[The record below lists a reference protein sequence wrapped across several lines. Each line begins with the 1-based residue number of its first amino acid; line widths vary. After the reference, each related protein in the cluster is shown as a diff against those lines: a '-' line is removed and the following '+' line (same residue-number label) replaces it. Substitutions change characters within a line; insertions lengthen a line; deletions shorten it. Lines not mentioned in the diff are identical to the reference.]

1 MRWNESQCDKG
12 MKMSISDVGM
22 LFQFVGGLG
31 MFLYGMNIM
40 ADGLQ
45 RSAGG
50 KMQKLMGFLT
60 RNRLMA
66 VLVGAGVTAI
76 IQSSSATTVMV
87 VGFVNAG
94 ILELAQ
100 AVGVIMGAN
109 IGTTI
114 TAWIVS
120 MNELGSVMK
129 PEFFAPL
136 LVGIGAFLVLFAK
149 SENKKKV
156 GEILVGFS
164 VLFIGLSFMSDAIK
178 PYRDAPIFADAFRVL
193 GRNPLLAIL
202 AGAGVTAIIQSSSA
216 SVGIL
221 QTLALNGVVN
231 WQSAVFITLGQ
242 NIGTCVTAL
251 ISSAGAGKN
260 AKRAS
265 IIHLLFNVIGA
276 AVFGVIMFI
285 LFKVNTAWGAATIS
299 SVQISVFH
307 TVFNVVNTILLFPFA
322 NRLVQ
327 LSGLIIREDK
337 DAEPEITAAGQMRRH
352 LDTRI
357 LANPAFA
364 MDTVLGQVNVMG
376 REVAESLKLALSAV
390 EDGNEE
396 KIQSVLTQEKTINEM
411 ETILTAFLVSVDNLS
426 LTDEQ
431 HQQVKN
437 LFYTI
442 SDLERVGDHAENIAE
457 LADNMRKGG
466 LSFSKKGVKD
476 LHLIAEET
484 ILALES
490 ALKARELASTSDAM
504 QEADYEQN
512 VDKLEEELREKHIQ
526 RLSRGKC
533 EPESGVIFLD
543 LISNL
548 ERISDHATN
557 IAGYVVK
564 EASKPTTA
572 FEEA

>member
-1 MRWNESQCDKG
+1 
-12 MKMSISDVGM
+12 MSINDVGM
-22 LFQFVGGLG
+22 LFSFIGGLG

-45 RSAGG
+45 KSAGG

-60 RNRLMA
+60 KNRLMA
-66 VLVGAGVTAI
+66 ILVGAGVTAI

-94 ILELAQ
+94 MLELAQ

-120 MNELGSVMK
+120 MSEWGSIMK

-136 LVGIGAFLVLFAK
+136 LLGIGAFLILFTK
-149 SENKKKV
+149 SEKKKKV

-164 VLFIGLSFMSDAIK
+164 ILFIGLSFMSDAIK
-178 PYRDAPIFADAFRVL
+178 PYRDAPVFADAFAVL
-193 GRNPLLAIL
+193 GKNPVLAIL
-202 AGAGVTAIIQSSSA
+202 AGAVVTAIIQSSSA

-231 WQSAVFITLGQ
+231 WKSAVFITLGQ

-276 AVFGVIMFI
+276 VVFGIIMFI
-285 LFKVNTAWGAATIS
+285 LFRFNPVWGSSTIN
-299 SVQISVFH
+299 SVEISIFH
-307 TVFNVVNTILLFPFA
+307 TVFNVLNTLMLVPFA
-322 NRLVQ
+322 DKLVK
-327 LSGLIIREDK
+327 LSSYIIMEDK
-337 DAEPEITAAGQMRRH
+337 SGEQPEISASGEMSRH
-352 LDTRI
+352 LDERI
-357 LANPAFA
+357 LGNPAFA
-364 MDTVLGQVNVMG
+364 MDAVLGEVNVMG
-376 REVAESLKLALSAV
+376 QSTLLNLKKSL
-390 EDGNEE
+390 EGIETGNKETIRSVFQNE
-396 KIQSVLTQEKTINEM
+396 KIINEM
-411 ETILTAFLVSVDNLS
+411 EKILTAFLVRVDNLS
-426 LTDEQ
+426 LTEEQ
-431 HQQVKN
+431 HQVIKN
-437 LFYTI
+437 LFYTV

-457 LADNMRKGG
+457 LADNMRKDDVT
-466 LSFSKKGVKD
+466 FSKKGFKD
-476 LHLIAEET
+476 LKLIAEET

-490 ALKARELASTSDAM
+490 ALKARELSSASDAL
-504 QEADYEQN
+504 QEADYERN
-512 VDKLEEELREKHIQ
+512 VDKLEDELREKHIQ
-526 RLSRGKC
+526 RLSKGKC
-533 EPESGVIFLD
+533 VPESGVVFLD

-548 ERISDHATN
+548 ERIADHATN
-557 IAGYVVK
+557 IAGYVVSESGK
-564 EASKPTTA
+564 ALPA
-572 FEEA
+572 LDEE

>member
-1 MRWNESQCDKG
+1 
-12 MKMSISDVGM
+12 MSINDVGM
-22 LFQFVGGLG
+22 LFSFIGGLG

-45 RSAGG
+45 KSAGG

-60 RNRLMA
+60 KNRLMA
-66 VLVGAGVTAI
+66 ILVGAGVTAI

-94 ILELAQ
+94 MLELAQ

-120 MNELGSVMK
+120 MSEWGSVMK

-136 LVGIGAFLVLFAK
+136 LLGIGAFLVLFTK
-149 SENKKKV
+149 SEKKKKI

-164 VLFIGLSFMSDAIK
+164 ILFIGLSFMSDAIK
-178 PYRDAPIFADAFRVL
+178 PYRDAPVFADAFAVL
-193 GRNPLLAIL
+193 GKNPVLAIL
-202 AGAGVTAIIQSSSA
+202 AGAVVTAIIQSSSA

-265 IIHLLFNVIGA
+265 IIHLLFNVVGA
-276 AVFGVIMFI
+276 VIFGIIMFI
-285 LFKVNTAWGAATIS
+285 LFRFNPVWGGATIN
-299 SVQISVFH
+299 SVEISIFHTIFNVLNTLMLIPFADKLVKLSTYIIRDDRAEELPQIS
-307 TVFNVVNTILLFPFA
+307 A
-322 NRLVQ
+322 
-327 LSGLIIREDK
+327 SGE
-337 DAEPEITAAGQMRRH
+337 MSRH
-352 LDTRI
+352 LDDRM
-357 LANPAFA
+357 LGNPAFA
-364 MDTVLGQVNVMG
+364 MDAVLGEVNVMG
-376 REVAESLKLALSAV
+376 QSTLENLKKAL
-390 EDGNEE
+390 EGIETGNKETIRSVFANE
-396 KIQSVLTQEKTINEM
+396 KIINEM
-411 ETILTAFLVSVDNLS
+411 EKILTAFLVRVDNLS
-426 LTDEQ
+426 LTEQQ
-431 HQQVKN
+431 HQVIKN
-437 LFYTI
+437 LFYTV

-457 LADNMRKGG
+457 LADNMRKDEVT
-466 LSFSKKGVKD
+466 FSKKGFKD
-476 LHLIAEET
+476 LKLIAEET

-490 ALKARELASTSDAM
+490 ALKARELSSATDAL
-504 QEADYEQN
+504 QEADYERN

-526 RLSRGKC
+526 RLSKGKC
-533 EPESGVIFLD
+533 VPESGVVFLD

-548 ERISDHATN
+548 ERIADHATN
-557 IAGYVVK
+557 IAGYVVSESGK
-564 EASKPTTA
+564 ALPA
-572 FEEA
+572 LDEE

>member
-1 MRWNESQCDKG
+1 
-12 MKMSISDVGM
+12 MSINDVGM
-22 LFQFVGGLG
+22 LFSFIGGLG

-45 RSAGG
+45 KSAGG

-60 RNRLMA
+60 KNRLMA
-66 VLVGAGVTAI
+66 ILVGAGVTAI

-94 ILELAQ
+94 MLELAQ

-120 MNELGSVMK
+120 MSEWGSIMK

-136 LVGIGAFLVLFAK
+136 LLGIGAFLVLFTK
-149 SENKKKV
+149 SEKKKKV

-164 VLFIGLSFMSDAIK
+164 ILFIGLSFMSDAIK
-178 PYRDAPIFADAFRVL
+178 PYRDAPVFADAFAVL
-193 GRNPLLAIL
+193 GKNPVLAIL
-202 AGAGVTAIIQSSSA
+202 AGAVVTAIIQSSSA

-276 AVFGVIMFI
+276 VIFGIIMFI
-285 LFKVNTAWGAATIS
+285 LFRFNPVWGSSTIN
-299 SVQISVFH
+299 SVEISIFH
-307 TVFNVVNTILLFPFA
+307 TVFNVLNTLMLVPFA
-322 NRLVQ
+322 DKLVK
-327 LSGLIIREDK
+327 LSTYIIREDK
-337 DAEPEITAAGQMRRH
+337 SEEQPEISASGEMRRH
-352 LDTRI
+352 LDERI
-357 LANPAFA
+357 LGNPAFA
-364 MDTVLGQVNVMG
+364 MDAVLGEVNVMG
-376 REVAESLKLALSAV
+376 QSTLLNLKKSL
-390 EDGNEE
+390 EGIETGNKETIRSVFQNE
-396 KIQSVLTQEKTINEM
+396 KIINEM
-411 ETILTAFLVSVDNLS
+411 EKILTAFLVRVDNLS
-426 LTDEQ
+426 LTEEQ
-431 HQQVKN
+431 HQVIKN
-437 LFYTI
+437 LFYTV

-457 LADNMRKGG
+457 LADNMRKDDVT
-466 LSFSKKGVKD
+466 FSKKGFKD
-476 LHLIAEET
+476 LKLISSET

-490 ALKARELASTSDAM
+490 ALKARELSSTQDAI
-504 QEADYEQN
+504 QEADYERN
-512 VDKLEEELREKHIQ
+512 VDKLEDELREKHIQ
-526 RLSRGKC
+526 RLSKGKC
-533 EPESGVIFLD
+533 EPESGVVFLD

-548 ERISDHATN
+548 ERIADHATN
-557 IAGYVVK
+557 IAGYVVS
-564 EASKPTTA
+564 ESRKPLPA
-572 FEEA
+572 LDEE

>member
-1 MRWNESQCDKG
+1 
-12 MKMSISDVGM
+12 MSINDVGM
-22 LFQFVGGLG
+22 LFSFIGGLG

-45 RSAGG
+45 KSAGG
-50 KMQKLMGFLT
+50 RMQKLMSFLT
-60 RNRLMA
+60 KNRLMA
-66 VLVGAGVTAI
+66 ILVGAGITAI

-94 ILELAQ
+94 MLELTQ

-120 MNELGSVMK
+120 MSEWGSVMK

-136 LVGIGAFLVLFAK
+136 LLGIGAFLVLFTK
-149 SENKKKV
+149 GEKKKKI

-164 VLFIGLSFMSDAIK
+164 ILFIGLSFMSDAIK
-178 PYRDAPIFADAFRVL
+178 PYRDAPVFAKAFAVL
-193 GRNPLLAIL
+193 GKNPVLAIL
-202 AGAGVTAIIQSSSA
+202 AGAGVTAVIQSSSA

-276 AVFGVIMFI
+276 VVFGIIMFI
-285 LFKVNTAWGAATIS
+285 LFSFNKAWGASTIN
-299 SVQISVFH
+299 SVEISIFH
-307 TVFNVVNTILLFPFA
+307 TIFNVLNTLMLIPFA
-322 NRLVQ
+322 DKLVRL
-327 LSGLIIREDK
+327 STYIIRDNKADEQ
-337 DAEPEITAAGQMRRH
+337 PEISAAGEMRRH
-352 LDTRI
+352 LDERI
-357 LANPAFA
+357 LGNSTFA
-364 MDTVLGQVNVMG
+364 MDAVLGEVNVMG
-376 REVAESLKLALSAV
+376 QYTLENLKRAL
-390 EDGNEE
+390 EGIETGNKDTIRSVFQNE
-396 KIQSVLTQEKTINEM
+396 KIINEM
-411 ETILTAFLVSVDNLS
+411 ERIMTSFLVQVDNLS
-426 LTDEQ
+426 LTEEQ
-431 HQQVKN
+431 HQVIKN
-437 LFYTI
+437 LFYTV

-457 LADNMRKGG
+457 LADNMRKDEVT
-466 LSFSKKGVKD
+466 FSKKGFKD
-476 LHLIAEET
+476 MKLIAEET

-490 ALKARELASTSDAM
+490 ALKAREFSSASEAM
-504 QEADYEQN
+504 QEADYERN
-512 VDKLEEELREKHIQ
+512 VDKLEDELREKHIQ
-526 RLSRGKC
+526 RLSKGKC
-533 EPESGVIFLD
+533 VPESGVVFLD

-548 ERISDHATN
+548 ERIADHATN
-557 IAGYVVK
+557 IAGYVVS
-564 EASKPTTA
+564 EAGKGLPA
-572 FEEA
+572 LDEE

>member
-1 MRWNESQCDKG
+1 
-12 MKMSISDVGM
+12 MSINDVGM
-22 LFQFVGGLG
+22 LFSFIGGLG

-45 RSAGG
+45 KSAGG
-50 KMQKLMGFLT
+50 RMQKLMSFLT
-60 RNRLMA
+60 KNRLMA
-66 VLVGAGVTAI
+66 ILVGAGITAI

-94 ILELAQ
+94 MLELTQ

-120 MNELGSVMK
+120 MSEWGSVMK

-136 LVGIGAFLVLFAK
+136 LLGIGAFLVLFTK
-149 SENKKKV
+149 GEKKKKI

-164 VLFIGLSFMSDAIK
+164 ILFIGLSFMSDAIK
-178 PYRDAPIFADAFRVL
+178 PYRDAPVFAKAFAVL
-193 GRNPLLAIL
+193 GKNPVLAIL
-202 AGAGVTAIIQSSSA
+202 AGAGVTAVIQSSSA

-276 AVFGVIMFI
+276 VVFGIIMFI
-285 LFKVNTAWGAATIS
+285 LFSFNKAWGASTIN
-299 SVQISVFH
+299 SVEISIFH
-307 TVFNVVNTILLFPFA
+307 TIFNVLNTLMLIPFA
-322 NRLVQ
+322 DKLVRL
-327 LSGLIIREDK
+327 STYIIRDNKADEQ
-337 DAEPEITAAGQMRRH
+337 PEISAAGEMRRH
-352 LDTRI
+352 LDERI
-357 LANPAFA
+357 LGNSTFA
-364 MDTVLGQVNVMG
+364 MDAVLGEVNVMG
-376 REVAESLKLALSAV
+376 QYTLENLKRAL
-390 EDGNEE
+390 EGIETGNKDTIRSVFQNE
-396 KIQSVLTQEKTINEM
+396 KIINEM
-411 ETILTAFLVSVDNLS
+411 EKIMTSFLVQVDNLS
-426 LTDEQ
+426 LTEEQ
-431 HQQVKN
+431 HQVIKN
-437 LFYTI
+437 LFYTV

-457 LADNMRKGG
+457 LADNMRKDEVT
-466 LSFSKKGVKD
+466 FSKKGFKD
-476 LHLIAEET
+476 MKLIAEET

-490 ALKARELASTSDAM
+490 ALKAREFSSASEAM
-504 QEADYEQN
+504 QEADYERN
-512 VDKLEEELREKHIQ
+512 VDTLEDELREKHIQ
-526 RLSRGKC
+526 RLSKGKC
-533 EPESGVIFLD
+533 VPESGVVFLD

-548 ERISDHATN
+548 ERIADHATN
-557 IAGYVVK
+557 IAGYVVS
-564 EASKPTTA
+564 EAGKGLPA
-572 FEEA
+572 LDEE

>member
-1 MRWNESQCDKG
+1 
-12 MKMSISDVGM
+12 MSINDVGM
-22 LFQFVGGLG
+22 LFSFIGGLG

-60 RNRLMA
+60 KNRLMA
-66 VLVGAGVTAI
+66 ILVGAGVTAI

-94 ILELAQ
+94 MLELAQ

-120 MNELGSVMK
+120 MSEWGSVMK

-136 LVGIGAFLVLFAK
+136 LLGIGAFLVLFTK
-149 SENKKKV
+149 SEKKKKI

-164 VLFIGLSFMSDAIK
+164 ILFIGLSFMSDAIK
-178 PYRDAPIFADAFRVL
+178 PYRDAPIFAQAFAVL
-193 GRNPLLAIL
+193 GKNPVLAVL
-202 AGAGVTAIIQSSSA
+202 AGAVVTAIIQSSSA

-276 AVFGVIMFI
+276 VAFGIIMFV
-285 LFKVNTAWGAATIS
+285 LFRFNTAWGAATIN
-299 SVQISVFH
+299 SVEISVFH
-307 TVFNVVNTILLFPFA
+307 TVFNVLNTLMLIPFA
-322 NRLVQ
+322 NKLVK
-327 LSGLIIREDK
+327 LSTYIIRDDK
-337 DAEPEITAAGQMRRH
+337 EADVTEITPAGEMRRH
-352 LDTRI
+352 LDERI
-357 LANPAFA
+357 LENPAFA
-364 MDTVLGQVNVMG
+364 MDAVMGEVNVMG
-376 REVAESLKLALSAV
+376 QSALENLKAALEGVETGNKELIRAV
-390 EDGNEE
+390 FDKE
-396 KIQSVLTQEKTINEM
+396 KIINEM
-411 ETILTAFLVSVDNLS
+411 EKVLTSFLVRVDNLS
-426 LTDEQ
+426 LTEGQ
-431 HQQVKN
+431 HKVVKN

-457 LADNMRKGG
+457 LAENMRKDDIT
-466 LSFSKKGVKD
+466 FSKKGFKD
-476 LHLIAEET
+476 LKLISDET

-490 ALKARELASTSDAM
+490 ALKARELSSTQEAI
-504 QEADYEQN
+504 QEADYERN
-512 VDKLEEELREKHIQ
+512 VDKLEDELREKHIQ
-526 RLSRGKC
+526 RLSKGKC
-533 EPESGVIFLD
+533 EPESGVVFLD

-548 ERISDHATN
+548 ERIADHATN
-557 IAGYVVK
+557 IAGYVVS
-564 EASKPTTA
+564 ESRKPLPA
-572 FEEA
+572 LDEE

>member
-1 MRWNESQCDKG
+1 
-12 MKMSISDVGM
+12 MSINDVGM
-22 LFQFVGGLG
+22 LFSFIGGLG

-45 RSAGG
+45 KSAGG

-60 RNRLMA
+60 KNRLMA
-66 VLVGAGVTAI
+66 ILVGAGVTAI

-94 ILELAQ
+94 MLELAQ

-120 MNELGSVMK
+120 MSEWGSIMK
-129 PEFFAPL
+129 PEFYAPL
-136 LVGIGAFLVLFAK
+136 LLGIGAFLVLFTK
-149 SENKKKV
+149 SEKKKKV

-164 VLFIGLSFMSDAIK
+164 ILFIGLSFMSDAIK
-178 PYRDAPIFADAFRVL
+178 PYRDAPVFADAFAVL
-193 GRNPLLAIL
+193 GKNPVLAIL
-202 AGAGVTAIIQSSSA
+202 AGAVVTAIIQSSSA

-276 AVFGVIMFI
+276 VIFGIIMFI
-285 LFKVNTAWGAATIS
+285 LFRFNPVWGSSTIN
-299 SVQISVFH
+299 SVEISIFH
-307 TVFNVVNTILLFPFA
+307 TVFNVLNTLMLVPFA
-322 NRLVQ
+322 DKLVK
-327 LSGLIIREDK
+327 LSTYIIREDK
-337 DAEPEITAAGQMRRH
+337 SEEQPEISASGEMRRH
-352 LDTRI
+352 LDERI
-357 LANPAFA
+357 LGNPAFA
-364 MDTVLGQVNVMG
+364 MDAVLGEVNVMG
-376 REVAESLKLALSAV
+376 QSTLLNLKKSL
-390 EDGNEE
+390 EGIETGNKETIRSVFQNE
-396 KIQSVLTQEKTINEM
+396 KIINEM
-411 ETILTAFLVSVDNLS
+411 EKILTAFLVRVDNLS
-426 LTDEQ
+426 LTEEQ
-431 HQQVKN
+431 HQVIKN
-437 LFYTI
+437 LFYTV

-457 LADNMRKGG
+457 LADNMRKDDVT
-466 LSFSKKGVKD
+466 FSKKGFKD
-476 LHLIAEET
+476 LKLIAEET

-490 ALKARELASTSDAM
+490 ALKARELSSASDAL
-504 QEADYEQN
+504 QEADYERN
-512 VDKLEEELREKHIQ
+512 VDKLEDELREKHIQ
-526 RLSRGKC
+526 RLSKGKC
-533 EPESGVIFLD
+533 VPESGVVFLD

-548 ERISDHATN
+548 ERIADHATN
-557 IAGYVVK
+557 IAGYVVSESGK
-564 EASKPTTA
+564 ALPA
-572 FEEA
+572 LDEE

>member
-1 MRWNESQCDKG
+1 
-12 MKMSISDVGM
+12 MSINDVGM
-22 LFQFVGGLG
+22 LFSFIGGLG

-45 RSAGG
+45 KSAGG
-50 KMQKLMGFLT
+50 RMQKLMSFLT
-60 RNRLMA
+60 KNRLMA
-66 VLVGAGVTAI
+66 ILVGAGITAI

-94 ILELAQ
+94 MLELTQ

-120 MNELGSVMK
+120 MSEWGSVMK

-136 LVGIGAFLVLFAK
+136 LLGIGAFLVLFTK
-149 SENKKKV
+149 GEKKKKI

-164 VLFIGLSFMSDAIK
+164 ILFIGLSFMSDAIK
-178 PYRDAPIFADAFRVL
+178 PYRDAPVFAKAFAVL
-193 GRNPLLAIL
+193 GKNPVLAIL
-202 AGAGVTAIIQSSSA
+202 AGAGVTAVIQSSSA

-276 AVFGVIMFI
+276 VVFGIIMFI
-285 LFKVNTAWGAATIS
+285 LFSFNKAWGASTIN
-299 SVQISVFH
+299 SVEISIFH
-307 TVFNVVNTILLFPFA
+307 TIFNVLNTLMLIPFA
-322 NRLVQ
+322 DKLVRL
-327 LSGLIIREDK
+327 STYIIRDNKADEQ
-337 DAEPEITAAGQMRRH
+337 PEISAAGEMRRH
-352 LDTRI
+352 LDERI
-357 LANPAFA
+357 LGNSTFA
-364 MDTVLGQVNVMG
+364 MDAVLGEVNVMG
-376 REVAESLKLALSAV
+376 QYTLENLKRAL
-390 EDGNEE
+390 EGIETGNKDTIRSVFQNE
-396 KIQSVLTQEKTINEM
+396 KIINEM
-411 ETILTAFLVSVDNLS
+411 EKIMTSFLVQVDNLS
-426 LTDEQ
+426 LTEEQ
-431 HQQVKN
+431 HQVIKN
-437 LFYTI
+437 LFYTV

-457 LADNMRKGG
+457 LADNMRKDEVT
-466 LSFSKKGVKD
+466 FSKKGFKD
-476 LHLIAEET
+476 MKLIAEET

-490 ALKARELASTSDAM
+490 ALKAREFSSASEAM
-504 QEADYEQN
+504 QEADYERN
-512 VDKLEEELREKHIQ
+512 VDKLEDELREKHIQ
-526 RLSRGKC
+526 RLSKGKC
-533 EPESGVIFLD
+533 VLESGVVFLD

-548 ERISDHATN
+548 ERIADHATN
-557 IAGYVVK
+557 IAGYVVS
-564 EASKPTTA
+564 EAGKGLPA
-572 FEEA
+572 LDEE

>member
-1 MRWNESQCDKG
+1 
-12 MKMSISDVGM
+12 MSINDVGM
-22 LFQFVGGLG
+22 LFSFIGGLG

-45 RSAGG
+45 KSAGG

-60 RNRLMA
+60 KNRLMA
-66 VLVGAGVTAI
+66 ILVGAGVTAI

-94 ILELAQ
+94 MLELAQ

-120 MNELGSVMK
+120 MSEWGSIMK

-136 LVGIGAFLVLFAK
+136 LLGIGAFLVLFTK
-149 SENKKKV
+149 SEKKKKV

-164 VLFIGLSFMSDAIK
+164 ILFIGLSFMSDAIK
-178 PYRDAPIFADAFRVL
+178 PYRDAPVFADAFAVL
-193 GRNPLLAIL
+193 GKNPVLAIL
-202 AGAGVTAIIQSSSA
+202 AGAVVTAIIQSSSA

-276 AVFGVIMFI
+276 VIFGIIMFI
-285 LFKVNTAWGAATIS
+285 LFRFNPVWGSSTIN
-299 SVQISVFH
+299 SVEISIFH
-307 TVFNVVNTILLFPFA
+307 TVFNVLNTLMLVPFA
-322 NRLVQ
+322 DKLVK
-327 LSGLIIREDK
+327 LSTYIIREDK
-337 DAEPEITAAGQMRRH
+337 SGEQPEISASGEMRRH
-352 LDTRI
+352 LDERI
-357 LANPAFA
+357 LGNPAFA
-364 MDTVLGQVNVMG
+364 MDAVLGEVNVMG
-376 REVAESLKLALSAV
+376 QSTLLNLKKSL
-390 EDGNEE
+390 EGIETGNKETIRSVFQNE
-396 KIQSVLTQEKTINEM
+396 KIINEM
-411 ETILTAFLVSVDNLS
+411 EKILTAFLVRVDNLS
-426 LTDEQ
+426 LTEEQ
-431 HQQVKN
+431 HQVIKN
-437 LFYTI
+437 LFYTV

-457 LADNMRKGG
+457 LADNMRKDDVT
-466 LSFSKKGVKD
+466 FSKKGFKD
-476 LHLIAEET
+476 LKLIAEET

-490 ALKARELASTSDAM
+490 ALKARELSSASDAL
-504 QEADYEQN
+504 QEADYERN
-512 VDKLEEELREKHIQ
+512 VDKLEDELREKHIQ
-526 RLSRGKC
+526 RLSKGKC
-533 EPESGVIFLD
+533 VPESGVVFLD

-548 ERISDHATN
+548 ERIADHATN
-557 IAGYVVK
+557 IAGYVVSESGK
-564 EASKPTTA
+564 ALPA
-572 FEEA
+572 LDEE

>member
-1 MRWNESQCDKG
+1 
-12 MKMSISDVGM
+12 
-22 LFQFVGGLG
+22 

-45 RSAGG
+45 KSAGG
-50 KMQKLMGFLT
+50 RMQKLMSFLT
-60 RNRLMA
+60 KNRLMA
-66 VLVGAGVTAI
+66 ILVGAGITAI

-94 ILELAQ
+94 MLELTQ

-120 MNELGSVMK
+120 MSEWGSVMK

-136 LVGIGAFLVLFAK
+136 LLGIGAFLVLFTK
-149 SENKKKV
+149 GEKKKKI

-164 VLFIGLSFMSDAIK
+164 ILFIGLSFMSDAIK
-178 PYRDAPIFADAFRVL
+178 PYRDAPVFAKAFAVL
-193 GRNPLLAIL
+193 GKNPVLAIL
-202 AGAGVTAIIQSSSA
+202 AGAGVTAVIQSSSA

-276 AVFGVIMFI
+276 VVFGIIMFI
-285 LFKVNTAWGAATIS
+285 LFSFNKAWGASTIN
-299 SVQISVFH
+299 SVEISIFH
-307 TVFNVVNTILLFPFA
+307 TIFNVLNTLMLIPFA
-322 NRLVQ
+322 DKLVRL
-327 LSGLIIREDK
+327 STYIIRDNKADEQ
-337 DAEPEITAAGQMRRH
+337 PEISAAGEMRRH
-352 LDTRI
+352 LDERI
-357 LANPAFA
+357 LGNSTFA
-364 MDTVLGQVNVMG
+364 MDAVLGEVNVMG
-376 REVAESLKLALSAV
+376 QYTLENLKRAL
-390 EDGNEE
+390 EGIETGNKDTIRSVFQNE
-396 KIQSVLTQEKTINEM
+396 KIINEM
-411 ETILTAFLVSVDNLS
+411 EKIMTSFLVQVDNLS
-426 LTDEQ
+426 LTEEQ
-431 HQQVKN
+431 HQVIKN
-437 LFYTI
+437 LFYTV

-457 LADNMRKGG
+457 LADNMRKDEVT
-466 LSFSKKGVKD
+466 FSKKGFKD
-476 LHLIAEET
+476 MKLIAEET

-490 ALKARELASTSDAM
+490 ALKAREFSSASEAM
-504 QEADYEQN
+504 QEADYERN
-512 VDKLEEELREKHIQ
+512 VDKLEDELREKHIQ
-526 RLSRGKC
+526 RLSKGKC
-533 EPESGVIFLD
+533 VLESGVVFLD

-548 ERISDHATN
+548 ERIADHATN
-557 IAGYVVK
+557 IAGYVVS
-564 EASKPTTA
+564 EAGKGLPA
-572 FEEA
+572 LDEE

>member
-1 MRWNESQCDKG
+1 
-12 MKMSISDVGM
+12 MSINDVGM
-22 LFQFVGGLG
+22 LFSFIGGLG

-60 RNRLMA
+60 KSRLMA
-66 VLVGAGVTAI
+66 ILVGAGVTAI

-94 ILELAQ
+94 MLELAQ

-120 MNELGSVMK
+120 MSEWGSVMK

-136 LVGIGAFLVLFAK
+136 LLGIGAFLVLFTK
-149 SENKKKV
+149 SEKKKKI

-164 VLFIGLSFMSDAIK
+164 ILFIGLSFMSDAIK
-178 PYRDAPIFADAFRVL
+178 PYRDAPIFARAFAVL
-193 GRNPLLAIL
+193 GKNPVLAVL
-202 AGAGVTAIIQSSSA
+202 AGAVVTAIIQSSSA

-276 AVFGVIMFI
+276 VAFGIIMFV
-285 LFKVNTAWGAATIS
+285 LFRFNTAWGAATIN
-299 SVQISVFH
+299 SVEISVFH
-307 TVFNVVNTILLFPFA
+307 TVFNVLNTLMLIPFA
-322 NRLVQ
+322 NKLVK
-327 LSGLIIREDK
+327 LSTYIIRDDK
-337 DAEPEITAAGQMRRH
+337 EADVTEITPAGEMRRH
-352 LDTRI
+352 LDERI
-357 LANPAFA
+357 LENPAFA
-364 MDTVLGQVNVMG
+364 MDAVMGEVNVMG
-376 REVAESLKLALSAV
+376 QSALKNLKAALEGVETGNKELIRAV
-390 EDGNEE
+390 FDKE
-396 KIQSVLTQEKTINEM
+396 KIINEM
-411 ETILTAFLVSVDNLS
+411 EKVLTSFLVRVDNLS
-426 LTDEQ
+426 LTEGQ
-431 HQQVKN
+431 HKVVKN

-457 LADNMRKGG
+457 LAENMRKDDIT
-466 LSFSKKGVKD
+466 FSKKGFKD
-476 LHLIAEET
+476 LKLISNET

-490 ALKARELASTSDAM
+490 ALKARELSSTQEAI
-504 QEADYEQN
+504 QEADYERN
-512 VDKLEEELREKHIQ
+512 VDKLEDELREKHIQ
-526 RLSRGKC
+526 RLSKGKC
-533 EPESGVIFLD
+533 EPESGVVFLD

-548 ERISDHATN
+548 ERIADHATN
-557 IAGYVVK
+557 IAGYVVS
-564 EASKPTTA
+564 ESRKPLPA
-572 FEEA
+572 LDEE

>member
-1 MRWNESQCDKG
+1 
-12 MKMSISDVGM
+12 MSINDVGM
-22 LFQFVGGLG
+22 LFSFIGGLG

-45 RSAGG
+45 KSAGG

-60 RNRLMA
+60 KNRLMA
-66 VLVGAGVTAI
+66 ILVGAGVTAI

-94 ILELAQ
+94 MLELAQ

-120 MNELGSVMK
+120 MSEWGSIMK

-136 LVGIGAFLVLFAK
+136 LLGIGAFLVLFTK
-149 SENKKKV
+149 SEKKKKV

-164 VLFIGLSFMSDAIK
+164 ILFIGLSFMSDAIK
-178 PYRDAPIFADAFRVL
+178 PYRDAPVFADAFAVL
-193 GRNPLLAIL
+193 GKNPVLAIL
-202 AGAGVTAIIQSSSA
+202 AGAVVTAIIQSSSA

-276 AVFGVIMFI
+276 VIFGIIMFI
-285 LFKVNTAWGAATIS
+285 LFRFNPVWGSSTIN
-299 SVQISVFH
+299 SVEISIFH
-307 TVFNVVNTILLFPFA
+307 TVFNVLNTLMLVPFA
-322 NRLVQ
+322 DKLVK
-327 LSGLIIREDK
+327 LSTYIIREDK
-337 DAEPEITAAGQMRRH
+337 SEEQPEISASGEMRRH
-352 LDTRI
+352 LDERI
-357 LANPAFA
+357 LGNPAFA
-364 MDTVLGQVNVMG
+364 MDAVLGEVNVMG
-376 REVAESLKLALSAV
+376 QSTLLNLKKSL
-390 EDGNEE
+390 EGIETGNKETIRSVFQNE
-396 KIQSVLTQEKTINEM
+396 KIINEM
-411 ETILTAFLVSVDNLS
+411 EKILTAFLVRVDNLS
-426 LTDEQ
+426 LTEEQ
-431 HQQVKN
+431 HQVIKN
-437 LFYTI
+437 LFYTV

-457 LADNMRKGG
+457 LADNMRKDDVT
-466 LSFSKKGVKD
+466 FSKKGFKD
-476 LHLIAEET
+476 LKLIAEET

-490 ALKARELASTSDAM
+490 ALKARELSSASDAL
-504 QEADYEQN
+504 QEADYERN
-512 VDKLEEELREKHIQ
+512 VDKLEDELREKHIQ
-526 RLSRGKC
+526 RLSKGKC
-533 EPESGVIFLD
+533 VPESGVVFLD

-548 ERISDHATN
+548 ERIADHATN
-557 IAGYVVK
+557 IADYVVSESGK
-564 EASKPTTA
+564 ALPA
-572 FEEA
+572 LDEE